1 MEKNI
6 QKHNSNDMADTVLK
20 GIGIVAGAALLGVAS
35 NSAAKAYNTKRK
47 YDAIDNGVNQLF
59 GSIPIIGGLFK

>member
-6 QKHNSNDMADTVLK
+6 QKNNSNDMANTVLK
-20 GIGIVAGAALLGVAS
+20 GIAIVAGSALLGVAS

-47 YDAIDNGVNQLF
+47 YDAIDNGVNQVF
-59 GSIPIIGGLFK
+59 GSLPIIGGLFK

>member
-1 MEKNI
+1 MDKVTKN
-6 QKHNSNDMADTVLK
+6 NSNDMADAVLK
-20 GIGIVAGAALLGVAS
+20 GIGMLAGAALLGVAS

-59 GSIPIIGGLFK
+59 GSIPVFGALFK